1 LTWKNSINSFDI
13 EYTDNC
19 NNSFNLSGKINQVD
33 PMERTDEKFISTDF
47 KVQLMQ
53 GDQVIYET
61 NTDSNGDYTFNGIDG
76 GIYLLLISQPYKTK
90 YGRKIEVLENTT
102 RDFKDIKLYLGDFN
116 EDGIINNKDKY
127 ILYEPKCMNK
137 TVADNPECY
146 IYDLN
151 GDTRVTVSDSN
162 IMTSTKNYERVTD
175 IFYSGNSEL
184 KGKVIDISIEPTI
197 ELVNNDNT
205 YNANVLENGNF
216 VFNDIPNGGY
226 NLKIKRDGYLGYSKY
241 ILLSKDINNI
251 NVTLIPGDI
260 NNDSI
265 IDKNDLVDIKNAVE
279 SGVVPDTD
287 IKKKYDLN
295 NDGVCDQKDIDLVK
309 NNIGKTY

>member
-1 LTWKNSINSFDI
+1 LR
-13 EYTDNC
+13 
-19 NNSFNLSGKINQVD
+19 LSDLQ
-33 PMERTDEKFISTDF
+33 
-47 KVQLMQ
+47 
-53 GDQVIYET
+53 
-61 NTDSNGDYTFNGIDG
+61 
-76 GIYLLLISQPYKTK
+76 TK
-90 YGRKIEVLENTT
+90 K
-102 RDFKDIKLYLGDFN
+102 
-116 EDGIINNKDKY
+116 IINIMD
-127 ILYEPKCMNK
+127 
-137 TVADNPECY
+137 
-146 IYDLN
+146 
-151 GDTRVTVSDSN
+151 GRN
-162 IMTSTKNYERVTD
+162 IGT
-175 IFYSGNSEL
+175 I
-184 KGKVIDISIEPTI
+184 ID
-197 ELVNNDNT
+197 
-205 YNANVLENGNF
+205 ANVLENGNF